1 MPQHSQFKKSLKV
14 NEKARQR
21 NVTAKSRVKTMI
33 KKVETTQSKDEAQEA
48 FRKAVSVIDSTA
60 RKGIIKKKT
69 AARKKSKLSKLV
81 TNIS

>member
-1 MPQHSQFKKSLKV
+1 MPQHNQFKKSLKV

-33 KKVETTQSKDEAQEA
+33 KKVETAQSKDEAQEA

-69 AARKKSKLSKLV
+69 AARKKSNLSKLV
-81 TNIS
+81 ANIS

>member
-33 KKVETTQSKDEAQEA
+33 KKVETAQSKDEAQEA

-69 AARKKSKLSKLV
+69 AARKKSNLSKLV
-81 TNIS
+81 ANIS